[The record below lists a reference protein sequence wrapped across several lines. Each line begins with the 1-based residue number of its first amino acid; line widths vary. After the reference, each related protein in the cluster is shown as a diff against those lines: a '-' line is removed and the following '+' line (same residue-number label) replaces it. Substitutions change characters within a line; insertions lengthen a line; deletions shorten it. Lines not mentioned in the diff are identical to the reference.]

1 MSDNRNDL
9 ENMAMALYVYAAELI
24 KEGKSHKE
32 IIDIL
37 IQRGISRDAAE
48 TIMTRLNQSRDN
60 VTRRSGYITIV
71 FGAIVIM
78 MSLFPLFGVVLERVE
93 GFSIIIAFL
102 VMAVG
107 IVIIGR
113 GLAKVFIS

>member
-9 ENMAMALYVYAAELI
+9 ENVAMALYVYAAQLI
-24 KEGKSHKE
+24 KEGKSHQE

-37 IQRGISRDAAE
+37 MQRGLSRESAE
-48 TIMTRLNQSRDN
+48 TIMMRLNESRDN

-71 FGAIVIM
+71 FGAIVVM
-78 MSLFPLFGVVLERVE
+78 TSLFPLFGVVVERVE
-93 GFSIIIAFL
+93 GFSMMIAFL
-102 VMAVG
+102 LMAVG

-113 GLAKVFIS
+113 GLTKVFIS